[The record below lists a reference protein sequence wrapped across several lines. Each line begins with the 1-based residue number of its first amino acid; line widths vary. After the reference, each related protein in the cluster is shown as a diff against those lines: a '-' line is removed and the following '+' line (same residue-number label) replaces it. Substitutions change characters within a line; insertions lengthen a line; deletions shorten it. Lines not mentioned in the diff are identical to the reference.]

1 MAVAVVVHLEPV
13 ANSEF
18 VAVEGVQH
26 ARVVE
31 EIQIPRMK
39 KNLSYQMQI
48 VMYANAL
55 SQIVLK

>member
-1 MAVAVVVHLEPV
+1 MVAAAVVHLEPV
-13 ANSEF
+13 ANSEL
-18 VAVEGVQH
+18 VAVEGAQH

-31 EIQIPRMK
+31 EIQIPRTK

-55 SQIVLK
+55 T